1 MYIIIITCHL
11 TDYIST
17 SYLIKTVSG
26 YAILPGL
33 HRWMLFQQDGISTD
47 HLSTMTSVCMLVTSV
62 PAISPGLHQCM
73 LSHQYYISACYFSRT
88 TSVHAISPRLY
99 QHMLFHQDYISTCYF
114 TRTTSV
120 HAVSPGLHQYM
131 LSHLDSINTCHLT
144 RTISVHA
151 ISSGLHQYMSD
162 QDYVSTCYLTRTTS
176 GHAISLGL
184 HQHML
189 SHQDFKVWDR
199 VCAEA
204 WPVKGHSVG
213 VVHSVQRLNG
223 AREQS
228 VLRLPQAS
236 CAKTALHQS
245 IYLPLLLPHI
255 MAPSISQYICHFY
268 CLTS

>member
-1 MYIIIITCHL
+1 
-11 TDYIST
+11 
-17 SYLIKTVSG
+17 
-26 YAILPGL
+26 
-33 HRWMLFQQDGISTD
+33 
-47 HLSTMTSVCMLVTSV
+47 
-62 PAISPGLHQCM
+62 
-73 LSHQYYISACYFSRT
+73 
-88 TSVHAISPRLY
+88 
-99 QHMLFHQDYISTCYF
+99 MLFHQDYISTCYF

-268 CLTS
+268 CLTSWHPPSVNTSATFTASHHGSLLHKKKMSMHFSKECLWLSYRLCNTNTQQNVYIIRVQSKPALQPPRSNDPPSITILFQSNAFMPVKKKNVKNDKI